1 MASLN
6 RTADPRKASRIL
18 LALLLIAGLM
28 PVFALAVASEARAA
42 TPANQ
47 GNPFENGD
55 FVWDDY
61 TQTYKISGINIRVG
75 DIRKTHSPGYDAA
88 PFPYPEC
95 FVRAEQLGFAD
106 FRGWGVSQFKYGYIH
121 VLENLNGIQFTTLP
135 DTAHCAQRGYE
146 ATSPHERDAHL
157 LLIEEN
163 SWWEGNIYHACFIF
177 WVNGAWV
184 DNEFDQATAGM
195 SYVYADWVDEGKL
208 ALDKDSSAPEM
219 TDGNGMYSLAGAE
232 YGIYR
237 SQTDADAR
245 TNAVQTLVTDSEGKA
260 VSGNLPSG
268 QYYIRETKPSEGFAL
283 DEAIYDGKVVG
294 GETRSVNAGGE
305 GKVRETPIASFVQL
319 LLGKHDDE
327 HAYNEAGN
335 LPQGSASLAGA
346 LFEVRYYDA
355 LYATPELAAA
365 SQAPVRHWV
374 FETDENGLVR
384 LDDTCRVSGDD
395 LYRLNGRCALPLG
408 TYLIEET
415 KAPEGYLLPD
425 PAPVYLVTITKEGA
439 QGAEATYHA
448 PSVPETVMR
457 GGVTI
462 CKYDI
467 ETDGGALGAGT
478 LEGAVFR
485 IMNESAHAVLI
496 DGANVPPGGWVADI
510 ETDESGVARTRAD
523 FLPYGTYSATEI
535 NAPEGY
541 LGADTVIPFSID
553 QEGEIEELS
562 GGRAFKNQ
570 IKRGDL
576 ELIKA
581 DEASNAK
588 MAGIPFRI
596 TSETTGESHIVVTDS
611 NGYASTASAWNPH
624 TQNTNGNDDVTDG
637 VYDSACGVWF
647 GMDAGAAPRDDL
659 GALPFDTYTIE
670 ELACEA
676 NEGHELVRQEGI
688 TVSRDAHTVD
698 LGTIDNLRLPEPT
711 IDTTASDAA
720 DGDSLVEA
728 SPDAVIKDVI
738 EHTHLE
744 PGKKYR
750 IVSAAALREKADSVS
765 PDDLEAALGHAEG
778 VFTPEESEGSV
789 EVETPCNAEELE
801 EGAMIVMLEWIFN
814 ENGEIVLEHADPDD
828 ADQTVTVKREE
839 APVPEEPEEPAA
851 PEEPFDKTGMDPT
864 AAIVAAAAL
873 ASCGV
878 ALCAIGAR
886 RANALTPRRKKL
898 SRRR

>member
-1 MASLN
+1 MASLHQI
-6 RTADPRKASRIL
+6 ASRKKAPRIL
-18 LALLLIAGLM
+18 LALLLVAGLM
-28 PVFALAVASEARAA
+28 PVFTLAAASEARAA
-42 TPANQ
+42 TPVNQ

-61 TQTYKISGINIRVG
+61 TQTYKIAGMNIRVG

-95 FVRAEQLGFAD
+95 FIKAEQLGTAD

-163 SWWEGNIYHACFIF
+163 SWWEGSVYHACFIF
-177 WVNGAWV
+177 WVNGTWV
-184 DNEFDQATAGM
+184 DDEFDQATAGM
-195 SYVYADWVDEGKL
+195 TYVYADWVNEGRL
-208 ALDKDSSAPEM
+208 SLDKDSTAPEI
-219 TDGNGMYSLAGAE
+219 TNDNRMYSLAGAE
-232 YGIYR
+232 YGIFR
-237 SQTDADAR
+237 SQADADVR
-245 TNAVQTLVTDSEGKA
+245 KNAVEVLVTDDEGKA
-260 VSGNLPSG
+260 SSGNLPAG
-268 QYYIRETKPSEGFAL
+268 MYYVREMKPSEGFKL
-283 DEAIYDGKVVG
+283 DEAIYDAQVVG
-294 GETRSVNAGGE
+294 GETRTANAASGGI
-305 GKVRETPIASFVQL
+305 VRDVPKTDTAQL
-319 LLGKHDDE
+319 LLGKHDGERTYSDK
-327 HAYNEAGN
+327 GN
-335 LPQGSASLAGA
+335 LPQGAASLAGA
-346 LFEVRYYDA
+346 RFEVAYYDSV
-355 LYATPELAAA
+355 YATPELAEA
-365 SQAPVRHWV
+365 SSQPVRRWV
-374 FETDENGLVR
+374 FETDSDGFIR
-384 LDDTCRVSGDD
+384 LDDSYKVDGDK
-395 LYRLNGRCALPLG
+395 LYRIGGACTLPLG
-408 TYLIEET
+408 TYLVTEIA
-415 KAPEGYLLPD
+415 APRGYLLPQ
-425 PAPVYLVTITKEGA
+425 PVPTHLITVTAEGFSGEVNGYNAPI
-439 QGAEATYHA
+439 
-448 PSVPETVMR
+448 VPNEVGR
-457 GGVTI
+457 GGVI
-462 CKYDI
+462 IGKNDA
-467 ETDGGALGAGT
+467 ETGEGALGGAT
-478 LEGAVFR
+478 LKGAVFR
-485 IMNESAHAVLI
+485 IVNESDHAVFI
-496 DGANVPPGGWVADI
+496 DGAEVPAGGWVCDI
-510 ETDESGVARTRAD
+510 ETDQEGFARTAED
-523 FLPYGTYSATEI
+523 LLPYGTYSVTEV

-541 LGADTVIPFSID
+541 LGTDLSIVFSIEQD
-553 QEGEIEELS
+553 GEIEELV
-562 GGRAFKNQ
+562 GGRSFKNQ
-570 IKRGDL
+570 VKRGDL

-581 DEASNAK
+581 DELTNAK

-596 TSETTGESHIVVTDS
+596 TSETTGESHIVATDS

-738 EHTHLE
+738 EYTHLE

-765 PDDLEAALGHAEG
+765 PDNLEAALGHAEG
-778 VFTPEESEGSV
+778 IFTPEESEGSV
-789 EVETPCNAEELE
+789 EVETPCNAEGLD